1 MNIKLSDQGNI
12 KGANK
17 KGVKCIVWDLDNTL
31 WDGVL
36 AEGDDV
42 TLKSGIVD
50 VIKGLDE
57 RGIVQSIASKN
68 NHDDVINTL
77 RHFELDEYF
86 LYPQINWNP
95 KSSSIKIIQE
105 KLNIGIDTFV
115 FLDDQPFERD
125 EVAAIHPDVEC
136 LDDRAYLTLLEKGR
150 IAHIKTSDDAK
161 MRRIR
166 YLEDMSRQ
174 GDEADF
180 EGTPETFLAQLG
192 MVFKISEA
200 TEACLLRAE
209 ELTVRTNQLNST
221 GVTYDIEQL
230 NFYMNSP
237 AHRLLVCELDDKY
250 GSYGTI
256 GLALIEIQDDADVIE
271 LLLMSCRTAARG
283 VGSILLN
290 YLMMQAKN
298 RNNVLRAN
306 FRRTDRNRQM
316 LVTYQLANFRQI
328 SKTKDN
334 HILFENDLSII
345 STYPDY
351 IQVISEL

>member
-1 MNIKLSDQGNI
+1 MNIKLSNQEDI
-12 KGANK
+12 KTVSN
-17 KGVKCIVWDLDNTL
+17 KGVKCIVWDLDNTI

-42 TLKSGIVD
+42 ILKSGIVD
-50 VIKGLDE
+50 VIKVLDE

-68 NHDDVINTL
+68 NHDDAIDKL
-77 RHFELDEYF
+77 RSFELDEYF

-105 KLNIGIDTFV
+105 KLNIGIDTFI

-125 EVAAIHPDVEC
+125 EVAAINPEVEC
-136 LDDRAYLTLLEKGR
+136 LDETAYLTLLERDR
-150 IAHIKTSDDAK
+150 IANIKTSDDAK

-166 YLEDMSRQ
+166 YLEDMNRQ
-174 GDEADF
+174 GDEEAF

-200 TEACLLRAE
+200 TKAHLLRAE

-221 GVTYDIEQL
+221 GVTYDMEQL

-237 AHRLLVCELDDKY
+237 THRLLVCELNDKY

-256 GLALIEIQDDADVIE
+256 GLALIEIQEDADVIE

-290 YLMMQAKN
+290 YLMIEAKN

-306 FRRTDRNRQM
+306 FRRTARNRQM
-316 LVTYQLANFRQI
+316 LVTYQLANFKQI
-328 SKTKDN
+328 SKSKDN

-351 IQVISEL
+351 IQVITE

>member
-1 MNIKLSDQGNI
+1 MNIKLSDQKNI
-12 KGANK
+12 KGASQ
-17 KGVKCIVWDLDNTL
+17 KGVKCVVWDLDNTI
-31 WDGVL
+31 WSGVL

-42 TLKSGIVD
+42 KLKPGIVD
-50 VIKGLDE
+50 VIKDLDAH
-57 RGIVQSIASKN
+57 GIVQSIASKN
-68 NHDDVINTL
+68 NHDDAIDKL
-77 RHFELDEYF
+77 RNFELDEYF

-105 KLNIGIDTFV
+105 KLNIGIDTFI

-125 EVAAIHPDVEC
+125 EVAAIHPAVEC
-136 LDDRAYLTLLEKGR
+136 LEDSAYVTLLERDR
-150 IAHIKTSDDAK
+150 IANIKTSDDAK

-174 GDEADF
+174 EDEADF
-180 EGTPETFLAQLG
+180 EGTPETFLAQLN
-192 MVFKISEA
+192 MVFRISLA

-221 GVTYDIEQL
+221 GITYDMKQL
-230 NFYMNSP
+230 SFYMNSP
-237 AHRLLVCELDDKY
+237 DHRLLVCELNDKY

-256 GLALIEIQDDADVIE
+256 GLALIEIQEDADVIE

-290 YLMMQAKN
+290 YLMIEAKK
-298 RNNVLRAN
+298 RSNVLRAN
-306 FRRTDRNRQM
+306 FIRTDRNRQM
-316 LVTYQLANFRQI
+316 LVTYQLANFKQI

-351 IQVISEL
+351 IQVITE

>member
-1 MNIKLSDQGNI
+1 MNIKLSNQEKINSVC
-12 KGANK
+12 K
-17 KGVKCIVWDLDNTL
+17 KGVKCIVWDLDNTI

-42 TLKSGIVD
+42 TLKPGIVD
-50 VIKGLDE
+50 VVKGLDE

-68 NHDDVINTL
+68 NHDDAIDKL
-77 RHFELDEYF
+77 RNFGLDEYF

-95 KSSSIKIIQE
+95 KSSSVKIIQE
-105 KLNIGIDTFV
+105 KLNIGIDTFI

-125 EVAAIHPDVEC
+125 EVEAIHPDVEC
-136 LDDRAYLTLLEKGR
+136 LEDSAYLTLLEKDR
-150 IAHIKTSDDAK
+150 IANIKTSDDAK

-180 EGTPETFLAQLG
+180 EGTPETFLAQLD
-192 MVFKISEA
+192 MVFKISSA

-221 GVTYDIEQL
+221 GVTYDMEQL
-230 NFYMNSP
+230 SFYMNSP
-237 AHRLLVCELDDKY
+237 DHRLLVCELDDKY

-290 YLMMQAKN
+290 YLMIQAKN

-316 LVTYQLANFRQI
+316 LVTYQLANFKQI

-351 IQVISEL
+351 IQVITE